1 MNSRKFI
8 SINGLDRRDFL
19 IQGSGIVSAAL
30 LAACDSRGPKSADKL
45 LKYAERKNLVVERK
59 LFRHTSM
66 DVVQAGAHD
75 AGNKLPSYFIA
86 PTVPVWDESARG
98 KWALEVSGL
107 VGNPVR
113 LTLEDLQKLPQVSNR
128 VNHYCVEGWT
138 AVETWTGVPFTE
150 LARVVRVDPQAQFVD
165 FQSFDDDYHES
176 WDIESAMHKQT
187 VVAYGLDGKMLEP
200 AHGGPVQLVRLPA
213 GAVATSSVTCRN
225 WRRSGR
231 VLHHIV
237 DPRTGQP
244 ADGPWRTVSVAAA
257 TCADANA
264 AATAAIVA
272 GTGALDWLAEAG
284 LPAWLVSR
292 DGTVTR
298 AGGWPAG
305 GNEQLTFPPGSRVYG
320 APPAGSPR

>member
-1 MNSRKFI
+1 VSSDPHKFV
-8 SINGLDRRDFL
+8 SINAMHRRDFL
-19 IQGSGIVSAAL
+19 TLGSGFVSAAL
-30 LAACDSRGPKSADKL
+30 LAACNSRGPKSAKKL
-45 LKYAERKNLVVERK
+45 LNYAERKNLVIERK

-75 AGNKLPSYFIA
+75 SGNKLPSYFIA
-86 PTVPVWDESARG
+86 PTVPVWDESAQG

-150 LARVVRVDPQAQFVD
+150 LARLVRVDPQAQFVD

-200 AHGGPVQLVRLPA
+200 AHGAPA
-213 GAVATSSVTCRN
+213 
-225 WRRSGR
+225 
-231 VLHHIV
+231 
-237 DPRTGQP
+237 
-244 ADGPWRTVSVAAA
+244 
-257 TCADANA
+257 
-264 AATAAIVA
+264 
-272 GTGALDWLAEAG
+272 
-284 LPAWLVSR
+284 
-292 DGTVTR
+292 
-298 AGGWPAG
+298 
-305 GNEQLTFPPGSRVYG
+305 RVY
-320 APPAGSPR
+320 SPIKLGYKNTKYLTKIVFMPRMNGGYWSDQGYEWYGGT